1 MLVTSRQPYRT
12 SCGWPPYVRHEPLQ
26 SLPNGWRPGP
36 RWDRGIIPFR
46 KMLSEQI
53 DLVEQGGDPL
63 GLIWDPTQN
72 ECVTFDDETEW
83 ARWERRAQETKR
95 QEVLDILQAGIS
107 FRQGYV

>member
-1 MLVTSRQPYRT
+1 
-12 SCGWPPYVRHEPLQ
+12 
-26 SLPNGWRPGP
+26 
-36 RWDRGIIPFR
+36 
-46 KMLSEQI
+46 MLSEHI

-107 FRQGYV
+107 FRQGYVETVGVRR